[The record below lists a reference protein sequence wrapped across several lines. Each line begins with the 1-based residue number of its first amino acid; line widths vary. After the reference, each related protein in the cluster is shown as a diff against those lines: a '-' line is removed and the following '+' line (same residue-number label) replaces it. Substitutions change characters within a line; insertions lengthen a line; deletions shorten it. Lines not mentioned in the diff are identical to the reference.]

1 MLQKIV
7 LLCLGLAAS
16 VLAQADCTPQSLE
29 RLNQATRS
37 ALTELQ
43 AVKEDGEEGAVSAI
57 AREQLHKYKDALVK
71 GIDGHLS
78 CSPIDSDDA
87 SL

>member
-16 VLAQADCTPQSLE
+16 ALAQADCPPQSLE

-43 AVKEDGEEGAVSAI
+43 AVKDDAEEGGDTAFPPLPANNSI
-57 AREQLHKYKDALVK
+57 STRM
-71 GIDGHLS
+71 
-78 CSPIDSDDA
+78 PW
-87 SL
+87 